1 MLYNVRVQIT
11 LGIDIRVKLVASRRV
26 DGLRM
31 TSGDL
36 LVAGE
41 LLKNNEGIN
50 TSRSGTHNGLN
61 KAEEYYT
68 TGGNC

>member
-31 TSGDL
+31 TSGDCWL
-36 LVAGE
+36 RE
-41 LLKNNEGIN
+41 NF
-50 TSRSGTHNGLN
+50 
-61 KAEEYYT
+61 
-68 TGGNC
+68 